1 MMRAPL
7 ALPPEL
13 TELVERSCK
22 EFEVILRKELGTF
35 ASMVNVAGWVAQ
47 YRDEVS
53 SAVLEAYEM
62 GLEEDVP
69 E

>member
-13 TELVERSCK
+13 AELVERSCK

-35 ASMVNVAGWVAQ
+35 AAMVNVAGWVTQ
-47 YRDEVS
+47 YREEIS

-62 GLEEDVP
+62 GQDE
-69 E
+69 